1 VAGIISTLYLQPN
14 NHFGVQAKEAT
25 YDGYLSTRTL
35 TCSTLCTS
43 ALFPTFG
50 LLVQFVSNLVFC
62 SCGTLQCL
70 PIISFG
76 KMIMMWCAICVPLC
90 AIGAIAAKQCLRRYD
105 LKPIT
110 AMPWITSDNACCSGR
125 RSPPSWQRPQ
135 YLIAITGFFPFGG
148 ACFIESYY
156 CFSSL
161 WKSHI
166 FNFTYGWTL
175 IVFLLTTVV
184 VACSGTVP
192 IFLCMH
198 NGYERASLGTPKVS
212 TSEVMQRCGN
222 SWTWHWTSF
231 LSGMVTSGYLFLYG
245 AFYFLN
251 KSDMQPSDTLAVIGS
266 LRQLVLLV
274 TFVGIMFGSVSFM
287 AADCVLRLLQPHQR
301 NY

>member
-1 VAGIISTLYLQPN
+1 MFHTLYIGSISDVWFVGSICFKLGILFLRN
-14 NHFGVQAKEAT
+14 IAVLAHYFLWEDDHDVVCYLCSIMRHRCNRRQAVSASIRPKT
-25 YDGYLSTRTL
+25 YYGYAMDNIR
-35 TCSTLCTS
+35 
-43 ALFPTFG
+43 
-50 LLVQFVSNLVFC
+50 
-62 SCGTLQCL
+62 QCL
-70 PIISFG
+70 LQWT
-76 KMIMMWCAICVPLC
+76 KV
-90 AIGAIAAKQCLRRYD
+90 
-105 LKPIT
+105 
-110 AMPWITSDNACCSGR
+110 
-125 RSPPSWQRPQ
+125 PPSWQRPQ